1 MGTNATNGTAIH
13 PADNDIQEA
22 PRIIIEPGVSAPD
35 GSYWVFNG
43 AGYDRAVEPW
53 AVEQHVGPAKAA
65 IKLGDVRPWVAYVQ
79 RYHHADR
86 LLLTWSDAG
95 LRAVLDYHA
104 SLDGAGRAQWTAEH
118 PFVTS
123 SQWRAW
129 TAFADGKTLWT
140 QQQTVN
146 KLDELAD
153 DIVAP
158 VASEVLDIIRT
169 LRTTVKLAAKSEI
182 REDGSSEIIWSK
194 DSTVTG
200 KRAIPPEIQI
210 SIPVLKGH
218 VSDTDKVIAVK
229 NERGEDVQRTLPAG
243 TPVTY
248 GLPVKVRPAAE
259 DDGRLLF
266 RFLMPTA
273 ERVLEAVFVDRVS
286 AARAL
291 LGDLGEQLLRAAS

>member
-1 MGTNATNGTAIH
+1 MTNGTAIL

-35 GSYWVFNG
+35 QSFFVFNG
-43 AGYDRAVEPW
+43 AGYDRVSEPW
-53 AVEQHVGPAKAA
+53 SIEQHVGPAKAA
-65 IKLGDVRPWVAYVQ
+65 IKLGDVRSWVAYVT
-79 RYHHADR
+79 RYHLADR

-123 SQWRAW
+123 SQWNAW
-129 TAFADGKTLWT
+129 TAFADGKRLWT
-140 QQQTVN
+140 QQETVN

-153 DIVAP
+153 DVIQPTA
-158 VASEVLDIIRT
+158 ADVLDIIRT

-182 REDGSSEIIWSK
+182 REDGSSEITWSK

-200 KRAIPPEIQI
+200 KRAIPSEIQI

-218 VSDTDKVIAVK
+218 VRDTDETIAVK
-229 NERGEDVQRTLPAG
+229 GQDGKEATKTLLAG
-243 TPVTY
+243 TPVNY
-248 GLPVKVRPAAE
+248 GLTVKVRPVAE

-273 ERVLEAVFVDRVS
+273 ERALEAVYADRVR
-286 AARAL
+286 AAKDL
-291 LGDLGEQLLRAAS
+291 LGDLGETLYRATAS